1 MDVEDFTR
9 DLRDSTKEMERIKIR
24 EREISSN
31 LEEKILYLLEASPK
45 LEVRG
50 SEMRRS
56 GLRDIRKNLGQVDE
70 EEGVVREAS

>member
-31 LEEKILYLLEASPK
+31 LEETILYLLEA
-45 LEVRG
+45 
-50 SEMRRS
+50 
-56 GLRDIRKNLGQVDE
+56 
-70 EEGVVREAS
+70 